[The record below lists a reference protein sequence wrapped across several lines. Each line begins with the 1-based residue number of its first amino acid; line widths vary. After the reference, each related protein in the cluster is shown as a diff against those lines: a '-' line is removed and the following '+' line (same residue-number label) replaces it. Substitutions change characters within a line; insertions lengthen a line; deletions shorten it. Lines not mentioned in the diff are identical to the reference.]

1 MSAETPSQSSLPDGS
16 TDSGLIKGVSDQRES
31 AWSSFVEVYSGLIYV
46 WCRKLDLQPS
56 DALDVSQLVFQ
67 SVHRAIDQ
75 YSATS
80 NRGSFRAWLFTI
92 TKNHTLNYL
101 TRTLKG
107 PNARGGSS
115 IQVQLLNKPDS
126 ISEESI
132 SSSKISSEVEGIA
145 SILERVESEY
155 EPNTWKCFWLMAM
168 EQHSAAEV
176 AELLDMRPAAV
187 RQAKYRITKRLKQ
200 ELKDFF

>member
-1 MSAETPSQSSLPDGS
+1 MSAETPSQSGLPNGS

-31 AWSSFVEVYSGLIYV
+31 AWASFVEIYSGLIYF
-46 WCRKLDLQPS
+46 WCRKFDLQPS

-75 YSATS
+75 YSPTS
-80 NRGSFRAWLFTI
+80 NPGSFRAWLFTI
-92 TKNHTLNYL
+92 TKNHALNYL

-115 IQVQLLNKPDS
+115 IQIQLLNQP
-126 ISEESI
+126 ESI
-132 SSSKISSEVEGIA
+132 DEASLSSSRVSSELEEVA
-145 SILERVESEY
+145 SILERVKSESDTK
-155 EPNTWKCFWLMAM
+155 TWKCFWLMAM

-176 AELLDMRPAAV
+176 AEILEMQPAAV
-187 RQAKYRITKRLKQ
+187 RQAKYRITKLLREQLKGII
-200 ELKDFF
+200 